1 MGLVSLRVRGD
12 VTRVP
17 PDPGISAQ
25 AKADLNMAPYS
36 AEIAQKIGDEV
47 NKLVQNPTDPGT
59 VGMIRQWLIT
69 EDPPTARPP
78 YQTTYSEALN
88 RTFMNVLS
96 QGDPPVNA
104 KINIGLVIKNL
115 DAPKMN
121 LAPTVEK
128 LLADKCQAVVFVGE
142 QAAWA
147 IVQASIQ
154 NPNFTAATRDKLLAA
169 IAGGVAANSDGPLAG
184 FIADK
189 AYCAINP
196 KMWAPPSMP
205 SGDNLSALI
214 DQNLNLLELRIKI
227 YQATDVPAF
236 PKGDTFPSYWLLS
249 DNPIQGW
256 SAMSNAQQIRTVQD
270 GLDLVSLMGQRAA
283 LAGQASNPELVGAL
297 REEGQWLSNM
307 AQVLGDGQLQTVCD
321 QVVKL
326 SPGMPGA
333 TIKAAC
339 DAVYP
344 QALLNQAF
352 TNLRPQALSISSGPT
367 SAPTSEPSP

>member
-1 MGLVSLRVRGD
+1 MGLVSFRVRGD
-12 VTRVP
+12 VARVP

-25 AKADLNMAPYS
+25 AKDDLNMGPYS
-36 AEIAQKIGDEV
+36 AEIAQKIGAEM
-47 NKLVQNPTDPGT
+47 NKLIQNPTDPGT
-59 VGMIRQWLIT
+59 VAMVRQWLIT
-69 EDPPTARPP
+69 EDPPTAKPP
-78 YQTTYSEALN
+78 YQTTYSQALN
-88 RTFMNVLS
+88 QTFMNVLS

-104 KINIGLVIKNL
+104 KINIGLVIKDL

-121 LAPTVEK
+121 LVPTVEK
-128 LLADKCQAVVFVGE
+128 LLGDKCQAVVFVGE
-142 QAAWA
+142 QAAWG
-147 IVQASIQ
+147 ILQVSIR
-154 NPNFTAATRDKLLAA
+154 NPNFTAAMRDKLLAA
-169 IAGGVAANSDGPLAG
+169 VVASVGANSDGPVAG
-184 FIADK
+184 FIAEQ

-196 KMWAPPSMP
+196 KMWKTSSMP

-214 DQNLNLLELRIKI
+214 DQNLNLLEARIKI
-227 YQATDVPAF
+227 YQTTGVPAF

-283 LAGQASNPELVGAL
+283 LAGQAANPELVGAL

-333 TIKAAC
+333 AIKATC
-339 DAVYP
+339 EAVYP
-344 QALLNQAF
+344 QAILNPAF
-352 TNLRPQALSISSGPT
+352 STLRPGALNISAGPS
-367 SAPTSEPSP
+367 SAPASQPSP